1 MEWLSIFSW
10 GLIQTTLRASTPI
23 IFAALAAVLSQN
35 AGILNVGIEGGMLI
49 SALAAVMAN
58 AATGSW
64 IMGVLAAILA
74 AEMYSAVIAV
84 AHLKFNANVFAVGSI
99 MNILAS
105 SLTGFVINTAYGV
118 SGQYVPE
125 KLTLIP
131 NISFSWLEGSKALS
145 AAINGMSLFVYIAFF
160 SVAFVYFLLYK
171 TVWGLRARSSGLY
184 ENAALTAGFNPAGKK
199 MEAIMISGI
208 FVGLGGAFMST
219 SYVSMFVEDMISGR
233 GFMGIAAMFF
243 GNANP
248 IFSTIGCII
257 FGFADSLGSKLQY
270 MGIPT
275 QFVQMIPYIITV
287 AIYSLSMYYMVKK
300 KQKEKSAFV
309 KNKKRREKVC

>member
-1 MEWLSIFSW
+1 MQWYSIFSW

-35 AGILNVGIEGGMLI
+35 AGILNVGVEGGMLV
-49 SALAAVMAN
+49 SALIAVMAN

-64 IMGVLAAILA
+64 IIGVLAGIIA
-74 AEMYSAVIAV
+74 AEIYSAVIAV

-99 MNILAS
+99 MNILS
-105 SLTGFVINTAYGV
+105 LSLTGFIINMVYGV
-118 SGQYVPE
+118 SGQLVPE
-125 KLTLIP
+125 KLALIP
-131 NISFSWLEGSKALS
+131 NIRFAWLENNEILN
-145 AAINGMSLFVYIAFF
+145 AAVNGMSLFVYVAIL
-160 SVAFVYFLLYK
+160 SVVIVYFLLYK
-171 TVWGLRARSSGLY
+171 TIWGLRARSSGLY
-184 ENAALTAGFNPAGKK
+184 SNAALTAGFNPIRKK
-199 MEAIMISGI
+199 TEAIMLSGI

-219 SYVSMFVEDMISGR
+219 SYVSMFVEGMVSGR

-243 GNANP
+243 GGANP
-248 IFSTIGCII
+248 VFSAIGCIV

-287 AIYSLSMYYMVKK
+287 AIYSFSMYYMVKK
-300 KQKEKSAFV
+300 KQKEKRAFI
-309 KNKKRREKVC
+309 KK

>member
-1 MEWLSIFSW
+1 MQWYSIFSW

-23 IFAALAAVLSQN
+23 VFAALAAVMSQN
-35 AGILNVGIEGGMLI
+35 AGILNVGVEGGMLV
-49 SALAAVMAN
+49 SALTAIMVN

-64 IMGVLAAILA
+64 VLGVLAGIIT
-74 AEMYSAVIAV
+74 AEIYSAVIAV

-99 MNILAS
+99 MNILAM
-105 SLTGFVINTAYGV
+105 SLTGFIINTAYGV

-125 KLTLIP
+125 KLDLIP
-131 NISFSWLEGSKALS
+131 DIHFALLEKNSVLD
-145 AAINGMSLFVYIAFF
+145 AAVNGMSLFIYVAAL
-160 SVAFVYFLLYK
+160 SVIVVYFLLYK
-171 TVWGLRARSSGLY
+171 TKWGLRARSSGLY
-184 ENAALTAGFNPAGKK
+184 SNAALTAGFDPTRKK

-219 SYVSMFVEDMISGR
+219 SYVGMFVEGMVSGR

-243 GNANP
+243 GGANP
-248 IFSTIGCII
+248 VFSAIGCVI

-300 KQKEKSAFV
+300 KQKEKRAYV
-309 KNKKRREKVC
+309 KNKGGK